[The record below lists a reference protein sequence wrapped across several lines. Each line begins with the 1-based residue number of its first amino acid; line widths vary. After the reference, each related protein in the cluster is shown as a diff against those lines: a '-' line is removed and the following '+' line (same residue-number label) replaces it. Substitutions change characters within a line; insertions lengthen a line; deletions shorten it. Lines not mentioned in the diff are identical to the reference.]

1 MSTFNDLVNPNAVQW
16 SLKTSTRSN
25 WRDSIILMDPLS
37 ILCAV
42 STTIKA
48 TYNISSTLF
57 RFIQSTRVIDKSLEE
72 LNREV
77 ESLTK
82 ALEAIELSL
91 KDPAIIRIKS
101 GEGTKGPWDFL
112 DVAVTD
118 TQRTVNA
125 LDSIVEGLGVVKK
138 SANPFKKAVKQVKLN
153 LDGDQ
158 ISKVKDRIHTHTT
171 SLQLALQTA
180 SL

>member
-1 MSTFNDLVNPNAVQW
+1 MPT
-16 SLKTSTRSN
+16 
-25 WRDSIILMDPLS
+25 DPLS
-37 ILCAV
+37 ILGAV
-42 STTIKA
+42 STTTKTA
-48 TYNISSTLF
+48 YWISSSLF
-57 RFIQSTRVIDKSLEE
+57 SFIQSTRVIDETLEE

-77 ESLTK
+77 EGLTK

-91 KDPAIIRIKS
+91 KDPTISRVKS
-101 GEGTKGPWDFL
+101 GEDVNGPWGFL

-125 LDSIVEGLGVVKK
+125 LAEIVEGLGMVRK
-138 SANPFKKAVKQVKLN
+138 SANPFKKAVKQVQLN
-153 LDGDQ
+153 LDADQ

-171 SLQLALQTA
+171 SLHLALQTA

>member
-1 MSTFNDLVNPNAVQW
+1 
-16 SLKTSTRSN
+16 
-25 WRDSIILMDPLS
+25 MDPLS
-37 ILCAV
+37 ILGAV
-42 STTIKA
+42 STA
-48 TYNISSTLF
+48 TTTTYKISSVLF
-57 RFIQSTRVIDKSLEE
+57 SFIQSTRVIDKTLEE

-82 ALEAIELSL
+82 ALETVELTL
-91 KDPAIIRIKS
+91 KDPAISRIKS
-101 GEGTKGPWDFL
+101 GEDAKGPWGFL

-125 LDSIVEGLGVVKK
+125 LEGIVEGLGMVKK

-153 LDGDQ
+153 LDADQ
-158 ISKVKDRIHTHTT
+158 ISTVKDRIHTHTT

>member
-1 MSTFNDLVNPNAVQW
+1 
-16 SLKTSTRSN
+16 
-25 WRDSIILMDPLS
+25 MDPLS
-37 ILCAV
+37 VLSAV
-42 STTIKA
+42 SAATKT

-91 KDPAIIRIKS
+91 KDPAIIRIKN
-101 GEGTKGPWDFL
+101 GEGTKGPWGSL

-125 LDSIVEGLGVVKK
+125 LERIVEGLGTVKR
-138 SANPFKKAVKQVKLN
+138 SANPFKKAVKQVELN
-153 LDGDQ
+153 LDADQ
-158 ISKVKDRIHTHTT
+158 ITRVKDRIRTHTT